1 MKRRNL
7 TLSLCLLA
15 ILAFSS
21 IGFASWVITRPSAEN
36 FAEGQIIVDDAT
48 NGAYT
53 LVVPT
58 EMGQIVFGS
67 PAEPGEYEEVWLN
80 NTNHVEV
87 LSQTIA
93 LQIDPA
99 EDGKTF
105 ADIKDSVN
113 SLKVS
118 LSYISY
124 LKNDSGEYELDEHG
138 NKIEQSKATNFTHC
152 VTENYIVEPVLSYY
166 AGKDDQDND
175 IWTEFTNGG
184 TLDVDSA
191 FNDQGI
197 CTIKVEFK
205 WGSWGG
211 NTANVNPYD
220 YYNGQKYTSALANE
234 AQENLHDLYENLK
247 DVLYKLTIE
256 G

>member
-21 IGFASWVITRPSAEN
+21 IGFASWVITRPSAPN
-36 FAEGQIIVDDAT
+36 YAEGQIIVDDAT

-58 EMGQIVFGS
+58 EMGQIIFGS
-67 PAEPGEYEEVWLN
+67 PATPGTYEEVWLN
-80 NTNHVEV
+80 NTNVEHVEV
-87 LSQTIA
+87 LSQTIS
-93 LQIDPA
+93 LEIDPA

-105 ADIKDSVN
+105 IDIKSSIN
-113 SLKVS
+113 NLTISLD
-118 LSYISY
+118 YISY
-124 LKNDSGEYELDEHG
+124 EEQDGEQEEV
-138 NKIEQSKATNFTHC
+138 SKATNFNAC
-152 VTENYIVEPVLSYY
+152 VTANYIVEPVLSYY
-166 AGKDDQDND
+166 AGKDAEDND
-175 IWTEFTNGG
+175 IWTVFENGD
-184 TLDVDSA
+184 TLDVDDA
-191 FNDQGI
+191 FNDSGV

-211 NTANVNPYD
+211 STPNINPYD
-220 YYNGQKYTSALANE
+220 YYNSQDYSVTLANE
-234 AQENLHDLYENLK
+234 AQQKLHDLYSKLNN
-247 DVLYKLTIE
+247 VLYKLTIE

>member
-36 FAEGQIIVDDAT
+36 IAEGQIIVDDAT

-58 EMGQIVFGS
+58 EMGQIIFGS

-80 NTNHVEV
+80 NTNHEEV
-87 LSQTIA
+87 LSQTIS
-93 LQIDPA
+93 LQIEPA
-99 EDGKTF
+99 EAGKTF
-105 ADIKDSVN
+105 ADIKDTVN

-124 LKNDSGEYELDEHG
+124 KKTESGAYELDDDG
-138 NKIEQSKATNFTHC
+138 NKIEQSMASNFTHC
-152 VTENYIVEPVLSYY
+152 VNENYIVEPVLSYY
-166 AGKDDQDND
+166 AGKDDEGND
-175 IWTEFTNGG
+175 IWTEFNNGD
-184 TLDVDSA
+184 TLAVNNA
-191 FNDQGI
+191 FNAQGI
-197 CTIKVEFK
+197 CTIKVEFN

-220 YYNGQKYTSALANE
+220 YYNGQKYTAALANE